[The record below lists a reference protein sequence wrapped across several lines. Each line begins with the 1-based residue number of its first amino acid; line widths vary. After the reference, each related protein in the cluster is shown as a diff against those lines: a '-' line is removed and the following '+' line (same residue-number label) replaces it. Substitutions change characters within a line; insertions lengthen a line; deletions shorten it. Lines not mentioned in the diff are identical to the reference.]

1 MGKRSETKEM
11 NNRISDKTSL
21 NISLPMIIQV
31 VGFISAMVWGYGQL
45 TTRITFVENESTRN
59 TQTIDE
65 MKALQDAPIPSDVR
79 QDELFRMMDSRVSG
93 LEDDLEYIKRKIY
106 NK

>member
-1 MGKRSETKEM
+1 V

-21 NISLPMIIQV
+21 NISLPMIIQI
-31 VGFISAMVWGYGQL
+31 VGFITAMVWGYGQL
-45 TTRITFVENESTRN
+45 TTRITFVENESKRN

-79 QDELFRMMDSRVSG
+79 QDELLKMMDARINEIK
-93 LEDDLEYIKRKIY
+93 EDIEYFKREMY

>member
-1 MGKRSETKEM
+1 MGQEQNRQV

-21 NISLPMIIQV
+21 NISLPMIIQI
-31 VGFISAMVWGYGQL
+31 VGFLSAMVWGYSQL
-45 TTRITFVENESTRN
+45 TTRISFVENSSERN
-59 TQTIDE
+59 GQYIDE

-79 QDELFRMMDSRVSG
+79 QDEILRTHNARLNSLEADIEYAKRM
-93 LEDDLEYIKRKIY
+93 IY